1 MELYTGVR
9 EVQVR
14 PEVINQLYDEK
25 FLELDIEKRVFDRR
39 LSFKNQNEYII
50 LQSLHTNQSAITRV
64 KDNKLII
71 VSGKNVCVS
80 GVIPRNSRQIMT
92 LDALIDDSVQVV
104 VLFGRAGT
112 GKTLLALAA
121 ALAKM
126 EEQRYRRFILSRPM
140 SQLGK
145 RQLGILPGEVD
156 EKFGPYLDNYMD
168 NIEHL
173 LNGRYKST
181 HDLVSQYRMDFKPL
195 QLIQGSSW
203 AGAIAII
210 DESQVL
216 DYEEMVMLGTRVGE
230 GSKIIIMG
238 DLNQRVEKIT
248 PEKTGMYKLVNDKRF
263 QESSITA
270 SVELVRCERGP
281 VAELFSNIF
290 GV

>member
-9 EVQVR
+9 EIQVR
-14 PEVINQLYDEK
+14 AEVINEIYAQK
-25 FLELDIEKRVFDRR
+25 FLEIDVEKRIFDKR
-39 LSFKNQNEYII
+39 LRFPNQNEY
-50 LQSLHTNQSAITRV
+50 LLMQSLTTNQQAIARV
-64 KDNKLII
+64 KGDNL
-71 VSGKNVCVS
+71 VLVDGKDFTINNVT
-80 GVIPRNSRQIMT
+80 PRNLRQRMT
-92 LDALIDDSVQVV
+92 LDALMDDSIQVV

-112 GKTLLALAA
+112 GKTLLTLAA
-121 ALAKM
+121 GLHKM
-126 EEQRYRRFILSRPM
+126 ENHTYRRFILSRPM

-145 RQLGILPGEVD
+145 RQLGILPGEID

-181 HDLVSQYRMDFKPL
+181 RDLISQFRCDFKPL

-203 AGAIAII
+203 AGAFAIV

-230 GSKIIIMG
+230 GSKIVIMG
-238 DLNQRVEKIT
+238 DLGQRVERIA

-263 QESSITA
+263 QESPLTA
-270 SVELVRCERGP
+270 SIELTKCERGP
-281 VAELFSNIF
+281 VAELFAEIF

>member
-9 EVQVR
+9 EVQMR
-14 PEVINQLYDEK
+14 PEVIDHLYKEK
-25 FLELDIEKRVFDRR
+25 FLEIDVENRIFDRR
-39 LSFKNQNEYII
+39 LTFKNQNEYIL

-64 KDNKLII
+64 KEDRLVLVN
-71 VSGKNVCVS
+71 GKDPRIS
-80 GVIPRNSRQIMT
+80 GVIPRNLRQRVT
-92 LDALIDDSVQVV
+92 LDALMDDSIQVV

-112 GKTLLALAA
+112 GKTLLTLAA
-121 ALAKM
+121 ALSKM
-126 EEQRYRRFILSRPM
+126 EEGRYRRLILSRPM

-145 RQLGILPGEVD
+145 RQLGILPGEID

-181 HDLVSQYRMDFKPL
+181 RDLISQYRMDFKPL

-203 AGAIAII
+203 AGAIAIV

-216 DYEEMVMLGTRVGE
+216 DYEEMAMLGTRVGE

-238 DLNQRVEKIT
+238 DLGQRVEKIA
-248 PEKTGMYKLVNDKRF
+248 PEKTGMYKLVNDRRF
-263 QESSITA
+263 QESAITA
-270 SVELVRCERGP
+270 SIELTKCERGP
-281 VAELFSNIF
+281 VAEIFAEIF